1 MLKHKS
7 KLWKMNRRIDYWR
20 MNCYEYFKK
29 TTRQIRSDKVDK
41 NRVSVICPKCD
52 GFGWINEP
60 YYDENHQMKIGP
72 DCPVCKHFGY
82 ITINSFL
89 FYETIEKR
97 KNKGSAVTK
106 ETRARKKFVAQF
118 NQ

>member
-1 MLKHKS
+1 MNKHKKIFQKICINPIFS
-7 KLWKMNRRIDYWR
+7 GTFPY
-20 MNCYEYFKK
+20 K
-29 TTRQIRSDKVDK
+29 TIVF
-41 NRVSVICPKCD
+41 CPKCD
-52 GFGWINEP
+52 GCGWINEP